1 MSKIPG
7 IEPHLTLPT
16 ASPIDASFANGEI
29 EGDLKQL
36 FADLFDQQLT
46 KCLFDANVLGAP
58 HLGTFDLVRRSVNA
72 DGLVLLPGS
81 TEEDA
86 TRYLYRA
93 WRSRDNDGRGLH
105 FLKTY
110 LQMLFPNLCSVEQM
124 MQAKNRVYPLDLYPA
139 SKHGGDDDKYLTS
152 RIEIIVDW
160 ASEMTNFTKL
170 MSVFRAVIPARL
182 TPLFRVRLTILLLIE
197 ALFDSDLLLQKS
209 VEMNAN
215 ACGLRV
221 THIKEHKWQLGADIG
236 YTRLASE
243 PVSTQ
248 LLIGQS
254 VIKLPNYASDFD
266 LRVDASW
273 KIGGLI
279 GGALAPLPARIDGTW
294 QLGKKSGAECLVQ
307 LGNCKIKTDVT
318 LVKDIDERAYRSR
331 YLAEP
336 DLKLNGQWQVGDRIV
351 SFADLVASSDI
362 IIQHDVISTFVDHTR
377 LDYPFTPQKLGGVPK
392 IGTWRSLNG
401 QWQLGK
407 VSRPSPFGFQLRTPS
422 IYIEHDQALNKNI
435 IAYVNQG
442 KFTLPKTVTLSAK
455 NKLAGGRKIGGAYA
469 GSLELNGQWKVGSSK
484 WTTESTSTLSSA
496 ATALT
501 SQSVELSESAHL
513 ELQYPFRI
521 KLAREPKLNAQ
532 HKLDGSWS
540 FNKPETHTPFGFQL
554 RTPSI
559 YIEHDQALNKNIIA
573 YVNQGKFTLPKTVT
587 LSAKNK
593 LAGGR
598 KIGGAYA
605 GSLELNG
612 QWKVGSSKWTTE
624 STSTLS
630 SAATA
635 LTSQSVELSES
646 AHLELQYPFRIKL
659 AREPK
664 LNAQHKLDGSWS
676 FNKPETHTPFGFQLR
691 TCAIPV
697 ESSCAVTIDKIADV
711 FDDYTKLNSSP
722 EYWGETGW
730 ETGGWLGKS
739 IALDGS
745 WFLGQRSQIVCSNAD
760 LKIETEIDVSSA
772 ADATIIISKS
782 DSFVFNNALGDF
794 SSYQLYL
801 TQPITIIDNRI
812 KLAVA
817 PMGDV
822 FLSVGSV
829 FREMLGDYQFIEDH
843 DAVTIVTENGDYY
856 AQFDPATAGINGFK
870 GQVSYL
876 SAV

>member
-435 IAYVNQG
+435 IGYVNQG

-455 NKLAGGRKIGGAYA
+455 NKLAGG
-469 GSLELNGQWKVGSSK
+469 W
-484 WTTESTSTLSSA
+484 
-496 ATALT
+496 
-501 SQSVELSESAHL
+501 
-513 ELQYPFRI
+513 
-521 KLAREPKLNAQ
+521 
-532 HKLDGSWS
+532 
-540 FNKPETHTPFGFQL
+540 
-554 RTPSI
+554 
-559 YIEHDQALNKNIIA
+559 
-573 YVNQGKFTLPKTVT
+573 
-587 LSAKNK
+587 
-593 LAGGR
+593 

>member
-455 NKLAGGRKIGGAYA
+455 NKLAGG
-469 GSLELNGQWKVGSSK
+469 W
-484 WTTESTSTLSSA
+484 
-496 ATALT
+496 
-501 SQSVELSESAHL
+501 
-513 ELQYPFRI
+513 
-521 KLAREPKLNAQ
+521 
-532 HKLDGSWS
+532 
-540 FNKPETHTPFGFQL
+540 
-554 RTPSI
+554 
-559 YIEHDQALNKNIIA
+559 
-573 YVNQGKFTLPKTVT
+573 
-587 LSAKNK
+587 
-593 LAGGR
+593 